1 MKKTLLT
8 GTVAALVLASAVVL
22 AMRHHD
28 DDDADENTVVTN
40 AAVDLG
46 GAVRAAVI
54 QAGGTAMEADT
65 ESEHGKSYYEV
76 KVHTDHGISEVR
88 VDPTTGKVLGKKSLT
103 DTPREKA
110 LGDKATADG
119 RSLTLSD
126 AVASAEG
133 RLGGKATE
141 AGIDVNNGHMT
152 YHVELAQGDE
162 RMDRVTV
169 NARDGSVERSSTPE
183 HEADREHEHEAESGL
198 EHEDR
203 D

>member
-8 GTVAALVLASAVVL
+8 GTVVVLVLASAAVL

-28 DDDADENTVVTN
+28 DDDAGENAAVTH

-54 QAGGTAMEADT
+54 QAGGTAVEAET
-65 ESEHGKSYYEV
+65 SAEHGKSYYEV
-76 KVHTDHGISEVR
+76 KVHTDHGIAEVR
-88 VDPTTGKVLGKKSLT
+88 VDPATGKVLGDRSLT
-103 DTPREKA
+103 ETPREKD
-110 LGDKATADG
+110 LGDKAADG
-119 RSLTLSD
+119 RFLTLSD

-141 AGIDVNNGHMT
+141 AGIDINDGRMS

-162 RMDRVTV
+162 GMDRVTV
-169 NARDGSVERSSTPE
+169 DARDGSVERGGSPD
-183 HEADREHEHEAESGL
+183 HEADSGREHENGL
-198 EHEDR
+198 EHEREDR